1 MSIYNSH
8 KLSFETSFMKQTT
21 GEPVRVVKRPF
32 KVVFGIED
40 KANPKEVWNK
50 VK

>member
-1 MSIYNSH
+1 MISEQT
-8 KLSFETSFMKQTT
+8 KTFMKQTT

-40 KANPKEVWNK
+40 KSNAKEVWNK
-50 VK
+50 VKC